1 MTMSHSVTIR
11 TQTVTSGSTSVNIN
25 TGYLKTF
32 GGLFKL
38 FQVALGVVCVAIVA
52 NNYDSYVYTA
62 ELFFLLIATTFLI
75 GTFILLLSCL
85 ASLTTSTIIAKTI
98 YELLYHSIAFGLYL
112 AASLTYVVHV
122 SNNMKGRRGYEVL
135 MAAAICGLV
144 NSALYFLST
153 IVALRTY
160 RIH

>member
-38 FQVALGVVCVAIVA
+38 FEVALGIVCVTIVS
-52 NNYDSYVYTA
+52 NYDSYVYTA
-62 ELFFLLIATTFLI
+62 ELFFLLITTTFLI

-122 SNNMKGRRGYEVL
+122 SNNEKGRRGYEVS